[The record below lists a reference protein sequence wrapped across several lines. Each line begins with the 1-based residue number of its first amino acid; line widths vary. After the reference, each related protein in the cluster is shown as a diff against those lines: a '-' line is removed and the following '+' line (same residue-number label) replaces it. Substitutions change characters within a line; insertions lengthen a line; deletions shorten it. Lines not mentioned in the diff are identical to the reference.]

1 MPKGV
6 YDRNPKEPNMAS
18 NETPQTSAASIEKQ
32 KLFPVF
38 LIRNYVPMGNYEIV
52 GHLKEAVKRKDA
64 AGNWRVV
71 EPEEFIEGVM
81 KPHDSPGVGFGAM
94 EMKDGSTVNAK
105 IWAGT
110 TIKLPVDEAKSVVA
124 KKIAE
129 RADAIAA

>member
-1 MPKGV
+1 MPRGV
-6 YDRNPKEPNMAS
+6 YDRNPKESQMAPA
-18 NETPQTSAASIEKQ
+18 ETAVAEKQ
-32 KLFPVF
+32 PSKLFPV
-38 LIRNYVPMGNYEIV
+38 LLLKNHVPKSDYEIV
-52 GHLKEAVKRKDA
+52 GYLKEAVKRKDA
-64 AGNWRVV
+64 AGSWKIV

-94 EMKDGSTVNAK
+94 VMKDGSTVNAK

-110 TIKLPVDEAKSVVA
+110 TIKLPLEEAKFVVA